1 MGPQVRARALAE
13 LIPFKNCSF
22 YSEQLAQG
30 LFMALEQF
38 RSCSIIPLLSG
49 EAMQPLER
57 ETLAYIR
64 HVNALPALTRAD
76 ELELARAYHAGDAGA
91 GHRVV
96 TANLRHVVPIGL
108 RYRRYGIPVSE
119 LIAEGNLALLRALAG
134 FEPQRELRFATYA
147 NYWIRA
153 DVLALILRQR
163 SMVGGGRGHLRPKFF
178 FRLRREH
185 ARLSTLLGD
194 VSRVNAELAAR
205 WQMSSTELTE
215 ILDRLDRPD
224 ASTDAPLNGESRSS
238 LGDSLPSLT
247 RSQEDLVARDRTQVE
262 LEQAV
267 RKAAAELDARER
279 FILEHRLMADPEAE
293 YSLVR
298 IGELFG
304 VSRERARQLESR
316 VKDKLRTRLATLL
329 GPSEV
334 MAHLSAA

>member
-1 MGPQVRARALAE
+1 
-13 LIPFKNCSF
+13 
-22 YSEQLAQG
+22 
-30 LFMALEQF
+30 
-38 RSCSIIPLLSG
+38 
-49 EAMQPLER
+49 MQPMDP

-64 HVNALPALTRAD
+64 RVNALPALARAE
-76 ELELARAYHAGDAGA
+76 ELELASRSQAGDTAAGQK
-91 GHRVV
+91 VI
-96 TANLRHVVPIGL
+96 TANLRHVVPIAL
-108 RYRRYGIPVSE
+108 RYRRYGVPVSE

-134 FEPQRELRFATYA
+134 FEPQRGLRFATYA

-185 ARLSTLLGD
+185 ARLSLLLGD
-194 VSRVNAELAAR
+194 PDSVQEELAVRWQLSPAELG
-205 WQMSSTELTE
+205 E
-215 ILDRLDRPD
+215 ILDRLERPD
-224 ASTDAPLNGESRSS
+224 TSTDAPVS
-238 LGDSLPSLT
+238 GDSRLSVGECLPCQAT
-247 RSQEDLVARDRTQVE
+247 NQEDLVARGRTQKD
-262 LEQAV
+262 LKHAV
-267 RKAAAELDARER
+267 QRAAAELDARER

-316 VKDKLRTRLATLL
+316 VKEKLRTKLSAAL